1 MNCERLAMSDK
12 TIVEFQTKVHALIL
26 QFQNLKKENEEL
38 YAMLEKNESD
48 VRELRQ
54 QLLVKQQEFDA
65 FKAAKMLEVSDGDI
79 QSARERLAKLIRD
92 VNKCIAVLSEQ
103 K

>member
-1 MNCERLAMSDK
+1 MSDK

-54 QLLVKQQEFDA
+54 QLLEKQQEFDA

-92 VNKCIAVLSEQ
+92 VNKCITVLSEQ

>member
-1 MNCERLAMSDK
+1 MSEK
-12 TIVEFQTKVHALIL
+12 TIVDFQTKVRALIL

-38 YAMLEKNESD
+38 YVMLEKNEDD
-48 VRELRQ
+48 VRQLRQ
-54 QLLVKQQEFDA
+54 QLQDKQREFDA
-65 FKAAKMLEVSDGDI
+65 FKAAKMLEVADGDI

>member
-1 MNCERLAMSDK
+1 MSDK

-65 FKAAKMLEVSDGDI
+65 FKAAKMLEVADGDI

>member
-1 MNCERLAMSDK
+1 MSDK

-26 QFQNLKKENEEL
+26 QFQNMKKENEEL

-92 VNKCIAVLSEQ
+92 VNKCITVLSEQ

>member
-1 MNCERLAMSDK
+1 MSEK
-12 TIVEFQTKVHALIL
+12 TIVDFQTKVRALIL

-38 YAMLEKNESD
+38 YVMLEKNEDD
-48 VRELRQ
+48 VRNLRQ
-54 QLLVKQQEFDA
+54 QLQDKQREFDA
-65 FKAAKMLEVSDGDI
+65 FKAAKMLEVADGDI

>member
-1 MNCERLAMSDK
+1 
-12 TIVEFQTKVHALIL
+12 
-26 QFQNLKKENEEL
+26 
-38 YAMLEKNESD
+38 MLEKNESD

-92 VNKCIAVLSEQ
+92 VNKCITVLSEQ

>member
-1 MNCERLAMSDK
+1 MSERTVVD
-12 TIVEFQTKVHALIL
+12 FQTKVRALIL

-38 YAMLEKNESD
+38 YVMLEKNEDD
-48 VRELRQ
+48 VRQLRQ
-54 QLLVKQQEFDA
+54 QLQDKQREFDA
-65 FKAAKMLEVSDGDI
+65 FKAAKMLEVADGDI

>member
-1 MNCERLAMSDK
+1 MSDK
-12 TIVEFQTKVHALIL
+12 TIVEFHTKVRALIL
-26 QFQNLKKENEEL
+26 QFQNLKKENDEL
-38 YAMLEKNESD
+38 YVMLEKNEDD
-48 VRELRQ
+48 VRNLRQ
-54 QLLVKQQEFDA
+54 QLQDKQREFDA
-65 FKAAKMLEVSDGDI
+65 FKAAKMLEVADGDI

>member
-1 MNCERLAMSDK
+1 MSEK
-12 TIVEFQTKVHALIL
+12 TIVEFQTKVRALIL
-26 QFQNLKKENEEL
+26 QFQNLKKENDEL
-38 YAMLEKNESD
+38 YVMLEKNEDD
-48 VRELRQ
+48 VRNLRQ
-54 QLLVKQQEFDA
+54 QLQDKQREFDV
-65 FKAAKMLEVSDGDI
+65 FKAAKMLEVADGDI

>member
-1 MNCERLAMSDK
+1 MSDK

-92 VNKCIAVLSEQ
+92 VNKCYPNRNNR
-103 K
+103 

>member
-1 MNCERLAMSDK
+1 MSEK
-12 TIVEFQTKVHALIL
+12 TIVEFQTKVRALIL

-38 YAMLEKNESD
+38 YAMLEKNEDD
-48 VRELRQ
+48 VRQLRQ
-54 QLLVKQQEFDA
+54 QLLDKQQEFDA
-65 FKAAKMLEVSDGDI
+65 FRAAKLLEVSDGDI

>member
-1 MNCERLAMSDK
+1 MSEK
-12 TIVEFQTKVHALIL
+12 TIVEFQTKVRALIL

-38 YAMLEKNESD
+38 YAMLEKNEAD
-48 VRELRQ
+48 VRQLRQ
-54 QLLVKQQEFDA
+54 QLLDKQQEFDA

>member
-1 MNCERLAMSDK
+1 MSDK
-12 TIVEFQTKVHALIL
+12 TIDEFQTKVHALIL

-92 VNKCIAVLSEQ
+92 VNKCITVLSEQ

>member
-1 MNCERLAMSDK
+1 MSDK
-12 TIVEFQTKVHALIL
+12 TIVEFQTKVRALSL
-26 QFQNLKKENEEL
+26 QFQNLKKENDEL
-38 YAMLEKNESD
+38 YVMLEKNEDD
-48 VRELRQ
+48 VRNLRQ
-54 QLLVKQQEFDA
+54 QLQDKQREFDA
-65 FKAAKMLEVSDGDI
+65 FKAAKMLEVADGDI

>member
-1 MNCERLAMSDK
+1 MSDK

-38 YAMLEKNESD
+38 YAMLEMNEDD
-48 VRELRQ
+48 VRNLKQ
-54 QLLVKQQEFDA
+54 QLQDKQREFDA
-65 FKAAKMLEVSDGDI
+65 FKAAKMLEVADGDI

>member
-1 MNCERLAMSDK
+1 MSDK

-38 YAMLEKNESD
+38 YSMLEKNESD

-65 FKAAKMLEVSDGDI
+65 FKAAKLLEVSDGDI
-79 QSARERLAKLIRD
+79 QTARERLAKLIRD
-92 VNKCIAVLSEQ
+92 VNKCITVLSEQ

>member
-1 MNCERLAMSDK
+1 MSDK

-65 FKAAKMLEVSDGDI
+65 FKAAKMLEVADGDI

-92 VNKCIAVLSEQ
+92 VNKCITVLSEQ

>member
-1 MNCERLAMSDK
+1 MCDK

-92 VNKCIAVLSEQ
+92 VNKCITVLSEQ

>member
-1 MNCERLAMSDK
+1 MSEK
-12 TIVEFQTKVHALIL
+12 TIVDFQTKVRALIL
-26 QFQNLKKENEEL
+26 QFQSLKKENEEL
-38 YAMLEKNESD
+38 YVILEKNEDD
-48 VRELRQ
+48 VRQLRQ
-54 QLLVKQQEFDA
+54 QLQDKQREFDA
-65 FKAAKMLEVSDGDI
+65 FKAAKMLEVADGDI

>member
-1 MNCERLAMSDK
+1 MSEK
-12 TIVEFQTKVHALIL
+12 TIVEFQTKVRALIL

-38 YAMLEKNESD
+38 YAMLEKNEDD
-48 VRELRQ
+48 VRQLRQ
-54 QLLVKQQEFDA
+54 QLLDKQQEFDA
-65 FKAAKMLEVSDGDI
+65 FKAAKLLEISDGDI

>member
-1 MNCERLAMSDK
+1 MSEK
-12 TIVEFQTKVHALIL
+12 TIVDFQTKVRALIL
-26 QFQNLKKENEEL
+26 QFQSLKKENEEL
-38 YAMLEKNESD
+38 YVMLEKNEDD
-48 VRELRQ
+48 VRQLRQ
-54 QLLVKQQEFDA
+54 QLQDKQREFGA
-65 FKAAKMLEVSDGDI
+65 FKAAKMLEVADGDI

>member
-1 MNCERLAMSDK
+1 MSEK
-12 TIVEFQTKVHALIL
+12 TIVEFQTKVRALIL

-38 YAMLEKNESD
+38 YAMLEKNEDD
-48 VRELRQ
+48 VRQLRQ
-54 QLLVKQQEFDA
+54 QLLDKQQEFDA

-92 VNKCIAVLSEQ
+92 VNKFIAVLSEQ

>member
-1 MNCERLAMSDK
+1 MSDK

-38 YAMLEKNESD
+38 YSMLEKNESD

-54 QLLVKQQEFDA
+54 QLLEKQQEFDA

-92 VNKCIAVLSEQ
+92 VNKYITVLSEQ

>member
-1 MNCERLAMSDK
+1 MSDK
-12 TIVEFQTKVHALIL
+12 TIVEFQTKVRALIL
-26 QFQNLKKENEEL
+26 QFQNLKKENDEL
-38 YAMLEKNESD
+38 YVMLEKNEDD
-48 VRELRQ
+48 VRNLRQ
-54 QLLVKQQEFDA
+54 QQLQDKQREFDA
-65 FKAAKMLEVSDGDI
+65 FKAAKMLEVADGDI

>member
-1 MNCERLAMSDK
+1 MSEK
-12 TIVEFQTKVHALIL
+12 TIVEFQTKVRALIL

-38 YAMLEKNESD
+38 YAMLEKNEAD
-48 VRELRQ
+48 VRQLRQ
-54 QLLVKQQEFDA
+54 QLLDKQQEFDA
-65 FKAAKMLEVSDGDI
+65 FKAAKLLEISDGDI

>member
-1 MNCERLAMSDK
+1 MSEK
-12 TIVEFQTKVHALIL
+12 TIVEFQTKVRALIL

-38 YAMLEKNESD
+38 YAMLEKNEAD
-48 VRELRQ
+48 VRQLRQ
-54 QLLVKQQEFDA
+54 QLLDKQQGFDA
-65 FKAAKMLEVSDGDI
+65 FKAAKLLEVSDGDI

>member
-1 MNCERLAMSDK
+1 MSGK
-12 TIVEFQTKVHALIL
+12 TIVEFQTKVRALIL

-38 YAMLEKNESD
+38 YAMLEKNEAD
-48 VRELRQ
+48 VRQLRQ
-54 QLLVKQQEFDA
+54 QLLDKQQEFDA
-65 FKAAKMLEVSDGDI
+65 FKAAKLLEVSDGDI

>member
-1 MNCERLAMSDK
+1 MSEK
-12 TIVEFQTKVHALIL
+12 TIVEFQTKVRALIL

-38 YAMLEKNESD
+38 YAMLEKNEAD
-48 VRELRQ
+48 VRQLRQ
-54 QLLVKQQEFDA
+54 QLLDKQQEFDA
-65 FKAAKMLEVSDGDI
+65 FKAAKLLEVSDGDI

-92 VNKCIAVLSEQ
+92 VNKCITVLSEQ

>member
-1 MNCERLAMSDK
+1 
-12 TIVEFQTKVHALIL
+12 
-26 QFQNLKKENEEL
+26 
-38 YAMLEKNESD
+38 MLEKNESD

-54 QLLVKQQEFDA
+54 QLQVKQQEFDA

-92 VNKCIAVLSEQ
+92 VNKCITVLSEQ

>member
-1 MNCERLAMSDK
+1 MSEK
-12 TIVEFQTKVHALIL
+12 TIVEFQTKVRALIL

-38 YAMLEKNESD
+38 YAILEKNEAD
-48 VRELRQ
+48 VRQLRQ
-54 QLLVKQQEFDA
+54 QLLDKQQEFDA
-65 FKAAKMLEVSDGDI
+65 FKAAKLLEVSDGDI
-79 QSARERLAKLIRD
+79 QSARERLVKLIRD

>member
-1 MNCERLAMSDK
+1 MSDK
-12 TIVEFQTKVHALIL
+12 TIVEFQTKVRALIL
-26 QFQNLKKENEEL
+26 QFQNLKKENDEL
-38 YAMLEKNESD
+38 YVMLEKNEDD
-48 VRELRQ
+48 VRNLRQ
-54 QLLVKQQEFDA
+54 QLQDKQREFDA

>member
-1 MNCERLAMSDK
+1 MSEK
-12 TIVEFQTKVHALIL
+12 TIVDFQTKVRALIL

-38 YAMLEKNESD
+38 YVMLEKNEDD
-48 VRELRQ
+48 VRQLRQ
-54 QLLVKQQEFDA
+54 QLQDKQREVDA
-65 FKAAKMLEVSDGDI
+65 FKAAKMLEVADGDI